1 MPPCLTRVI
10 AFTLLCGFIHY
21 DGSMLAAKGFTISP
35 LTLLPSSSL
44 PRLQFENRAS
54 KQMALD
60 AQSAKE
66 VFLKDGTISP
76 ATDGF
81 WRQRIPA
88 TAQYELAHLDAAGA
102 LFDLNYN
109 VITSNSDPLTDVYVP
124 ASWNHRV
131 GGTQWLDR
139 LRFPINFVLSDAGHN
154 NTPNN
159 PLCTVNKDTKQSQC
173 FNSVARPEAGSPLYA
188 YRSGSHG
195 GSGLSGGDITGAAL
209 QGQRIEHA
217 IGILIWARR
226 FLSFHKGGF
235 AVPAV
240 RADNYANAT
249 TYGGQ
254 NKNLVMGSRLALRPD
269 DTPEKLGVS
278 CPNLFPVIQALKRYG
293 AYVVDDSAWDVFYIS
308 ADRKA
313 AEMLQPCRED
323 LLKIYRA
330 LQIVTASNRLISL
343 IQSET
348 HPQKGKQTVVSERP
362 TLRSP

>member
-1 MPPCLTRVI
+1 MAPLPCYRWFLE
-10 AFTLLCGFIHY
+10 
-21 DGSMLAAKGFTISP
+21 AAYSC
-35 LTLLPSSSL
+35 
-44 PRLQFENRAS
+44 
-54 KQMALD
+54 
-60 AQSAKE
+60 
-66 VFLKDGTISP
+66 
-76 ATDGF
+76 
-81 WRQRIPA
+81 

-195 GSGLSGGDITGAAL
+195 AL
-209 QGQRIEHA
+209 VFRVA
-217 IGILIWARR
+217 ILLALHCKDSASNTRVGILIWARR

-254 NKNLVMGSRLALRPD
+254 NKNLVMGSRYS
-269 DTPEKLGVS
+269 T
-278 CPNLFPVIQALKRYG
+278 
-293 AYVVDDSAWDVFYIS
+293 
-308 ADRKA
+308 
-313 AEMLQPCRED
+313 
-323 LLKIYRA
+323 
-330 LQIVTASNRLISL
+330 
-343 IQSET
+343 
-348 HPQKGKQTVVSERP
+348 QTG
-362 TLRSP
+362 